1 VPQPLIP
8 QSIHAT
14 AIIDPSAV
22 IAADVEIGPYSI
34 VGADVELGAGT
45 KLESHVVVKGPTI
58 IGRNNHIF
66 QFSSVGEACQDM
78 KYNGEPTRLEIGD
91 NNVIREGCTLH
102 RGTIQDAGV
111 TKIGSHNLL
120 MANVHVAHD
129 CVLGDHVIVA
139 NNAALAGHV
148 HVGNYAILGG
158 FTAVHQFCHIGTHC
172 MTGAG
177 SVVLKDIPAFVMAN
191 GNSVAPHGMNTEGL
205 KRRGFSD
212 ETIKVLRQAYKIIF
226 RQGLTLD
233 TAIERLHEMSVDG
246 DELSVLIASLKNS
259 SRGIIR

>member
-1 VPQPLIP
+1 VPQPLI
-8 QSIHAT
+8 HGT

-45 KLESHVVVKGPTI
+45 KLEPHVVVKGPTS

-91 NNVIREGCTLH
+91 HNVIREGCTLH

-111 TKIGSHNLL
+111 TKIGNHNLL

-139 NNAALAGHV
+139 NNVALAGHV
-148 HVGNYAILGG
+148 RVADYAILGG

-191 GNSVAPHGMNTEGL
+191 GNSVSPHGMNTQGL
-205 KRRGFSD
+205 KRRGFS
-212 ETIKVLRQAYKIIF
+212 EEAIKVLRQAYKIIF

-233 TAIERLHEMSVDG
+233 AAITRLQDMSVGD

>member
-1 VPQPLIP
+1 VSQPLI
-8 QSIHAT
+8 HGT
-14 AIIDPSAV
+14 AIVDPSAV

-45 KLESHVVVKGPTI
+45 KLESHVVVKGPTL

-78 KYNGEPTRLEIGD
+78 KYNGEPTRLHIGD

-111 TKIGSHNLL
+111 TKIGNNNLF

-129 CVLGDHVIVA
+129 CVLGSHIIVA

-148 HVGNYAILGG
+148 HIGDYAILGG
-158 FTAVHQFCHIGTHC
+158 FTAVHQFCHIGPHC

-191 GNSVAPHGMNTEGL
+191 GNSVSPHGMNTEGL

-212 ETIKVLRQAYKIIF
+212 EAIRVLRQAYKIIY

-233 TAIERLHEMSVDG
+233 VAIARLHDLSCDG
-246 DELSVLIASLKNS
+246 DELSVLITSLKET

>member
-1 VPQPLIP
+1 VPQPL
-8 QSIHAT
+8 IHAT

-22 IAADVEIGPYSI
+22 IAAGVEIGAYSI
-34 VGADVELGAGT
+34 VGADVELGLGT
-45 KLESHVVVKGPTI
+45 KVEPHVVIKGPTL

-91 NNVIREGCTLH
+91 HNVIREGCTLH
-102 RGTIQDAGV
+102 RGTIQDSGV
-111 TKIGSHNLL
+111 TKIGNHNLL

-129 CVLGDHVIVA
+129 CILGDHVIVA
-139 NNAALAGHV
+139 NNVALAGHV
-148 HVGNYAILGG
+148 RVGDYAILGG
-158 FTAVHQFCHIGTHC
+158 FTAVHQFCHIGPHC

-191 GNSVAPHGMNTEGL
+191 GNSVSPHGMNTEGL
-205 KRRGFSD
+205 KRRGFSE

-233 TAIERLHEMSVDG
+233 AAIERLHEMSVGD
-246 DELSVLIASLKNS
+246 DELSVLIRSLKET

>member
-1 VPQPLIP
+1 MPQPLI
-8 QSIHAT
+8 HGT

-45 KLESHVVVKGPTI
+45 KLEPHVVVKGPTS

-91 NNVIREGCTLH
+91 HNVIREGCTLH

-111 TKIGSHNLL
+111 TKIGNHNLL

-129 CVLGDHVIVA
+129 CILGDHVIVA
-139 NNAALAGHV
+139 NNVALAGHV
-148 HVGNYAILGG
+148 RVADYAILGG
-158 FTAVHQFCHIGTHC
+158 FTAVHQFCHIGTHS

-191 GNSVAPHGMNTEGL
+191 GNSVSPHGMNTQGL
-205 KRRGFSD
+205 KRWGFS
-212 ETIKVLRQAYKIIF
+212 EEAIKVLRQAYKIIF

-233 TAIERLHEMSVDG
+233 TAITRLQDMSVGD

>member
-1 VPQPLIP
+1 VPQPL
-8 QSIHAT
+8 IHAT

-22 IAADVEIGPYSI
+22 IAAGVEIGAYSI
-34 VGADVELGAGT
+34 VGADVELGLGT
-45 KLESHVVVKGPTI
+45 KVEPHVVIKGPTL

-91 NNVIREGCTLH
+91 HNVIREGCTLH
-102 RGTIQDAGV
+102 RGTIQDSGV
-111 TKIGSHNLL
+111 TKIGNHNLL

-129 CVLGDHVIVA
+129 CILGDHVIVA
-139 NNAALAGHV
+139 NNVALAGHV
-148 HVGNYAILGG
+148 QVGDYAILGG
-158 FTAVHQFCHIGTHC
+158 FTAVHQFCHIGPHC

-191 GNSVAPHGMNTEGL
+191 GNSVSPHGMNIEGL
-205 KRRGFSD
+205 KRRGFSE

-233 TAIERLHEMSVDG
+233 AAIERLHEMSVGD
-246 DELSVLIASLKNS
+246 DELSVLIRSLKET

>member
-1 VPQPLIP
+1 M
-8 QSIHAT
+8 
-14 AIIDPSAV
+14 
-22 IAADVEIGPYSI
+22 EIGPYSI
-34 VGADVELGAGT
+34 VGADVELGLGT
-45 KLESHVVVKGPTI
+45 KVEPHVVIKGPTL

-91 NNVIREGCTLH
+91 HNVIREGCTLH
-102 RGTIQDAGV
+102 RGTIQDSGV
-111 TKIGSHNLL
+111 TKIGNHNLL

-129 CVLGDHVIVA
+129 CILGDHVIVA
-139 NNAALAGHV
+139 NNVALAGHV
-148 HVGNYAILGG
+148 QVGDYAILGG
-158 FTAVHQFCHIGTHC
+158 FTAVHQFCHIGPHC

-191 GNSVAPHGMNTEGL
+191 GNSVSPHGMNIEGL
-205 KRRGFSD
+205 KRRGFSE

-233 TAIERLHEMSVDG
+233 AAIERLHEMSVGD
-246 DELSVLIASLKNS
+246 DELSVLIRSLKET

>member
-1 VPQPLIP
+1 MPQPLI
-8 QSIHAT
+8 HET

-34 VGADVELGAGT
+34 VGADVELGPGS
-45 KLESHVVVKGPTI
+45 KLESHVVVKGPAR

-129 CVLGDHVIVA
+129 CVLGDYIVVA

-148 HVGNYAILGG
+148 HVGDYAILGG
-158 FTAVHQFCHIGTHC
+158 FTAVHQFCHIGPHC

-191 GNSVAPHGMNTEGL
+191 GNSVSPHGMNTEGL
-205 KRRGFSD
+205 KRRGFS
-212 ETIKVLRQAYKIIF
+212 EEAIKVLRQAYKIIY

-233 TAIERLHEMSVDG
+233 AAIARLHEMSVGD
-246 DELSVLIASLKNS
+246 DELSVLIGSLKKT

>member
-1 VPQPLIP
+1 MPQPLI
-8 QSIHAT
+8 HGT

-22 IAADVEIGPYSI
+22 IAADVEIGPFSI

-45 KLESHVVVKGPTI
+45 KLEPHVVVKGPTS

-91 NNVIREGCTLH
+91 HNVIREGCTLH

-111 TKIGSHNLL
+111 TKIGNHNLL

-129 CVLGDHVIVA
+129 CILGDHVILA
-139 NNAALAGHV
+139 NNVALAGHV
-148 HVGNYAILGG
+148 RVADYAILGG
-158 FTAVHQFCHIGTHC
+158 FTAVHQFCHIGTHS

-191 GNSVAPHGMNTEGL
+191 GNSVSPHGMNTQGL
-205 KRRGFSD
+205 KRWGFS
-212 ETIKVLRQAYKIIF
+212 EEAIKVLRQAYKIIF

-233 TAIERLHEMSVDG
+233 TAITRLQDMSVGD

>member
-1 VPQPLIP
+1 VPQPLI
-8 QSIHAT
+8 HET

-34 VGADVELGAGT
+34 VGADVELGPGS
-45 KLESHVVVKGPTI
+45 KLESHVVVKGPAR

-129 CVLGDHVIVA
+129 CVLGDYIVVA

-148 HVGNYAILGG
+148 HVGDYAILGG

-191 GNSVAPHGMNTEGL
+191 GNSVSPHGMNTEGL
-205 KRRGFSD
+205 KRRGFSE

-233 TAIERLHEMSVDG
+233 AAIARLHEMSVGG
-246 DELSVLIASLKNS
+246 DELSVLIGSLKKT

>member
-1 VPQPLIP
+1 VPQPL
-8 QSIHAT
+8 IHAT

-22 IAADVEIGPYSI
+22 ISADVEIGPYSI

-58 IGRNNHIF
+58 IGYNNHIF

-129 CVLGDHVIVA
+129 CVLDDHIVVA
-139 NNAALAGHV
+139 NNVALAGHV
-148 HVGNYAILGG
+148 HVGDYAILGG

-191 GNSVAPHGMNTEGL
+191 GNSVSPHGMNTEGL
-205 KRRGFSD
+205 KRRGFSG

-233 TAIERLHEMSVDG
+233 AAIERLQEMSTDG

>member
-1 VPQPLIP
+1 VPQPLI
-8 QSIHAT
+8 HGT
-14 AIIDPSAV
+14 AIIDPNAV

-45 KLESHVVVKGPTI
+45 KLESHVVVKGPTL
-58 IGRNNHIF
+58 IGRNNHLF

-102 RGTIQDAGV
+102 RGTVQDAGV
-111 TKIGSHNLL
+111 TKIGSHNLF

-129 CVLGDHVIVA
+129 CVLGDHIVVA
-139 NNAALAGHV
+139 NNVALAGHV
-148 HVGNYAILGG
+148 HVGDFAILGG

-191 GNSVAPHGMNTEGL
+191 GNSVSPHGMNTEGL
-205 KRRGFSD
+205 KRRGFS
-212 ETIKVLRQAYKIIF
+212 EKTIKVLRQAYKIVF

-233 TAIERLHEMSVDG
+233 TAIARLHEMSVDG

>member
-1 VPQPLIP
+1 VPQPLI
-8 QSIHAT
+8 HGT
-14 AIIDPSAV
+14 AIVDPSAV

-34 VGADVELGAGT
+34 VGADVELGSGT
-45 KLESHVVVKGPTI
+45 KLESHVVVKGPTR
-58 IGRNNHIF
+58 IGSNNHIF

-78 KYNGEPTRLEIGD
+78 KYNGEPTRLDIGD

-111 TKIGSHNLL
+111 TKVGSHNLF

-129 CVLGDHVIVA
+129 CVLGDHIVVA

-148 HVGNYAILGG
+148 HIGDYAILGG

-191 GNSVAPHGMNTEGL
+191 GNSVSPHGMNTEGL
-205 KRRGFSD
+205 KRRGFS
-212 ETIKVLRQAYKIIF
+212 ESAIKILRQAYKIVF

-233 TAIERLHEMSVDG
+233 TAIARLQDMSVAG

>member
-1 VPQPLIP
+1 MSQSLI
-8 QSIHAT
+8 HGT
-14 AIIDPSAV
+14 AIIHPRAV
-22 IAADVEIGPYSI
+22 IAAGVEIGPYSI

-45 KLESHVVVKGPTI
+45 KLESHVVVKGPTS

-78 KYNGEPTRLEIGD
+78 KYNGEPTRLEIG
-91 NNVIREGCTLH
+91 NHNVIREGCTLH
-102 RGTIQDAGV
+102 RGTVQDAGV
-111 TKIGSHNLL
+111 TKIGHHNLL

-129 CVLGDHVIVA
+129 CVLGNHVIVA
-139 NNAALAGHV
+139 NNVALAGHV
-148 HVGNYAILGG
+148 HVGDYAILGG
-158 FTAVHQFCHIGTHC
+158 FTAVHQFCRIGPHC

-205 KRRGFSD
+205 KRRGFS
-212 ETIKVLRQAYKIIF
+212 EESIKILRQAYKIIF

-233 TAIERLHEMSVDG
+233 TAIARLQDLSAGD
-246 DELSVLIASLKNS
+246 DELSVLIASLKNT

>member
-1 VPQPLIP
+1 MPQPLI
-8 QSIHAT
+8 HGT
-14 AIIDPSAV
+14 AIVDPSAV

-34 VGADVELGAGT
+34 VGADVELGSGT
-45 KLESHVVVKGPTI
+45 KLESHVVVKGPTR
-58 IGRNNHIF
+58 IGSNNHIF

-111 TKIGSHNLL
+111 TKIGSHNLF

-129 CVLGDHVIVA
+129 CVLGDHIIVA
-139 NNAALAGHV
+139 NNVALAGHV
-148 HVGNYAILGG
+148 NVGDYAILGG

-191 GNSVAPHGMNTEGL
+191 GNSVSPHGMNTEGL
-205 KRRGFSD
+205 KRRGFS
-212 ETIKVLRQAYKIIF
+212 EHTIKVLRQAYKIVF

-233 TAIERLHEMSVDG
+233 AAIARLHEMSVDG
-246 DELSVLIASLKNS
+246 DELAVLIASLKNS

>member
-1 VPQPLIP
+1 MTEPLI
-8 QSIHAT
+8 HVT

-22 IAADVEIGPYSI
+22 VAADVQVGAYSI
-34 VGADVELGAGT
+34 VGANVELGAGT
-45 KLESHVVVKGPTI
+45 KLESHVVVKGPTV
-58 IGRNNHIF
+58 IGCNNHIY
-66 QFSSVGEACQDM
+66 QFSSVGEACQDL

-129 CVLGDHVIVA
+129 CVLGDHLIVA
-139 NNAALAGHV
+139 NNVALAGHV
-148 HVGNYAILGG
+148 HIGDYAILGG
-158 FTAVHQFCHIGTHC
+158 FTAVHQFCHIGPHC

-191 GNSVAPHGMNTEGL
+191 GNSVSPHGMNTEGL
-205 KRRGFSD
+205 KRRGFSGGS
-212 ETIKVLRQAYKIIF
+212 IKMLRQAYKIIF
-226 RQGLTLD
+226 RQGLTLEA
-233 TAIERLHEMSVDG
+233 AIIRLQQMSVVG
-246 DELSVLIASLKNS
+246 DDLSVLIASLKDT

>member
-1 VPQPLIP
+1 VPQPL
-8 QSIHAT
+8 IHAT

-34 VGADVELGAGT
+34 VGAEVELGAGT

-58 IGRNNHIF
+58 IGCNNHIF

-129 CVLGDHVIVA
+129 CVLDDHIIVA
-139 NNAALAGHV
+139 NNVALAGHV
-148 HVGNYAILGG
+148 HVGDYAILGG

-191 GNSVAPHGMNTEGL
+191 GNSVSPHGMNTEGL

-226 RQGLTLD
+226 RQGLTLG
-233 TAIERLHEMSVDG
+233 TAIQRLQEMSSDG

>member
-1 VPQPLIP
+1 MPQPL
-8 QSIHAT
+8 IHAT

-34 VGADVELGAGT
+34 VGADVELGSGT
-45 KLESHVVVKGPTI
+45 KVEPHVVIKGPTY

-78 KYNGEPTRLEIGD
+78 KYNGEPTCLKIGD
-91 NNVIREGCTLH
+91 HNVIREGCTLH
-102 RGTIQDAGV
+102 RGTIQDSGV
-111 TKIGSHNLL
+111 TKIGNHNLL

-129 CVLGDHVIVA
+129 CILGDHVIVA
-139 NNAALAGHV
+139 NNVALAGHV
-148 HVGNYAILGG
+148 QVGDYAILGG
-158 FTAVHQFCHIGTHC
+158 FTAVHQFCHIGPHC

-191 GNSVAPHGMNTEGL
+191 GNSVSPHGMNTEGL
-205 KRRGFSD
+205 KRRGFSE

-233 TAIERLHEMSVDG
+233 VAIERLHEMSVGD
-246 DELSVLIASLKNS
+246 DELSVLISSLKES